1 MNRMK
6 ELREELNIS
15 KAQVARDLNMAY
27 TTYVNYEKE
36 TREPNSEVL
45 ILVANYFHV
54 SVDYLIGRTDIK
66 IETTEHHNKDLF
78 KCTPHEKEVVIA
90 YRKRPDMQAAVDTL
104 LGVPAEQ
111 SEKFINS
118 LANITY
124 M

>member
-66 IETTEHHNKDLF
+66 IESTSAPTPEVTDIKQTQLLSNFNQLNDTGKTRLLEYSDDLVTSG
-78 KCTPHEKEVVIA
+78 KYSIPTKNQ
-90 YRKRPDMQAAVDTL
+90 KRA
-104 LGVPAEQ
+104 
-111 SEKFINS
+111 
-118 LANITY
+118 
-124 M
+124 